1 MHEHNAELARDAG
14 ATSAEAPARPP
25 VQASAGAGERRDEI
39 IDAARTLYEEKGMS
53 RTSIQDI
60 TEKVG
65 VARSLF
71 YHYFPNKDAV
81 TSAVLDT
88 YVADFLE
95 AVRYW
100 DAHRTV
106 GEIDEALS
114 GVVRLLRLCL
124 FENDS
129 FHIALASKENAELYI
144 DFVGRVADRVAN
156 FMVNNTVR
164 DYNALHEVRIEHVYE
179 TFYVLFVGLA
189 SYLRRNPQADD
200 EVLKDLIA
208 QTLHM
213 DR

>member
-1 MHEHNAELARDAG
+1 MHEHNAEPAYNAG
-14 ATSAEAPARPP
+14 ESSALAPARPP
-25 VQASAGAGERRDEI
+25 VQTSASQGERRDEI

-100 DAHRTV
+100 DAHRSV
-106 GEIDEALS
+106 GKIDEALL
-114 GVVRLLRLCL
+114 GVVKLMRLCL

-164 DYNALHEVRIEHVYE
+164 DYRALHEVRIDHVYE
-179 TFYVLFVGLA
+179 TFYVLFIGLA
-189 SYLRRNPQADD
+189 GYLRRHPQVDD
-200 EVLKDLIA
+200 EVLCDLIA

-213 DR
+213 ER